1 MLELC
6 DYKVPEG
13 LEKNKMSVYITN
25 SSPLSTYKAYLNQ
38 FQRDFT
44 TFLKLRHEEMVSNGI
59 MVLTFIG
66 RNTIGNPL
74 HRDCCHF
81 WTLLSKSLCD
91 LVVEVYPSQSEN
103 IYFSFEC
110 VQTRRRIF
118 VFVMVYFFRAL
129 WVHRRWIL
137 STCHFMTRAK
147 KKWKRSYGKRV
158 PLKSKI

>member
-13 LEKNKMSVYITN
+13 LEKNKMSVYITT
-25 SSPLSTYKAYLNQ
+25 SSPLRTYKAYLNQ

-44 TFLKLRHEEMVSNGI
+44 TFLKLRYEEMVPNGI

-81 WTLLSKSLCD
+81 WTLLSKSLRG
-91 LVVEVYPSQSEN
+91 LVVEVYIQVKAKTFISPLN
-103 IYFSFEC
+103 MFKHGFAYLFLGPCEC
-110 VQTRRRIF
+110 IEGG
-118 VFVMVYFFRAL
+118 FFLHA
-129 WVHRRWIL
+129 IL
-137 STCHFMTRAK
+137 
-147 KKWKRSYGKRV
+147 
-158 PLKSKI
+158 